1 MDIEKIKNYNQKML
15 AVITT
20 AAVAFAVI
28 GLFSFIFFLFTEVF
42 RVFDRS
48 SVSYQ
53 EEGLPVEDPYYS
65 ESDSEMPQLFVSY
78 RFPHL
83 VDTTKQIFV
92 IPVTH
97 QTEDGIVDDYS
108 RKLSFSGS
116 GSYNEYNYSSNST
129 FVNLL
134 TYNAITGQV
143 EKLFKQKVI
152 ISEYHPMYFADDIL
166 LVFEAA
172 DIDTDSNGV
181 LNLNDNTSLFIYS
194 INTKMLKQAKM
205 KGKTVLNYRFI
216 GKTKDIIVRFGTDP
230 NRRMKKDKQFD
241 VGVLCKY
248 SYQNDQLITINDEKL
263 NAELKKIAEGE
274 DN

>member
-48 SVSYQ
+48 SVNYQ
-53 EEGLPVEDPYYS
+53 EEGLSVEDPYYG
-65 ESDSEMPQLFVSY
+65 EPEDKMPELYVSY

-83 VDTTKQIFV
+83 VDTTRQIFV

-97 QTEDGIVDDYS
+97 QTKDELRDDFS

-116 GSYNEYNYSSNST
+116 ESYNEYNYSNSST

-134 TYNAITGQV
+134 IYNAITGQN
-143 EKLFKQKVI
+143 EKVFKQKI
-152 ISEYHPMYFADDIL
+152 IIGEYRPMYFGDDIL
-166 LVFEAA
+166 LVFEA
-172 DIDTDSNGV
+172 TDKDSDNNGV
-181 LNLNDNTSLFIYS
+181 MNLNDNTSLFIYS
-194 INTKMLKQAKM
+194 INSRILKQAKM
-205 KGKTVLNYRFI
+205 EGKTIINSQFI
-216 GKTKDIIVRFGTDP
+216 GKTKDLIIRFGTNP
-230 NRRMKKDKQFD
+230 NLRTKTDKEFD
-241 VGVLCKY
+241 AGILCKY
-248 SYQNDQLITINDEKL
+248 SYEKDQLITINDDKL